1 MRRLTNPQIG
11 LFLALFGALALGL
24 NGYNYWRT
32 GELDNMMLIPTVGLL
47 AMLVAMP
54 FLASWRQSPTA
65 TPGGFVACAS
75 CATLW
80 SPHDDHMAFCPGC
93 GKVPKTADA
102 AMQKHPY
109 ASALR
114 R

>member
-1 MRRLTNPQIG
+1 VRRLTNPQIG

-32 GELDNMMLIPTVGLL
+32 GALDSMMLIPTVGLL
-47 AMLVAMP
+47 AMLAAMP
-54 FLASWRQSPTA
+54 FLAGWRTSEKA
-65 TPGGFVACAS
+65 PGGFVACAS

-80 SPHDDHMAFCPGC
+80 SPRDDRTAFCPGC
-93 GKVPKTADA
+93 GKVPKTAEA
-102 AMQKHPY
+102 SFQKHPY

-114 R
+114 

>member
-32 GELDNMMLIPTVGLL
+32 GELDRMMLIPTVGLL
-47 AMLVAMP
+47 AMLAAMP
-54 FLASWRQSPTA
+54 FLAGWRGERPVPGHQS
-65 TPGGFVACAS
+65 CAS
-75 CATLW
+75 CHTLW
-80 SPHDDHMAFCPGC
+80 SPQDDGTAFCPGC
-93 GKVPKTADA
+93 GKVPKTAA
-102 AMQKHPY
+102 ASFQKHPY